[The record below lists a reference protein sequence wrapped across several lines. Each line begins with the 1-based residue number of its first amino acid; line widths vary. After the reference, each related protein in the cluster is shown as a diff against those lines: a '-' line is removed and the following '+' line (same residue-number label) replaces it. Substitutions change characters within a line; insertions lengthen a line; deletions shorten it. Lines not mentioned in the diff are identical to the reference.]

1 MKIIKFTIL
10 ILALSALATSPCFA
24 KNVMNEQSQSVQLLK
39 TLTNEGKVIRQYDKP
54 VEKADISEDTIRVKE
69 LKQKYYE
76 ENKRMLDVGKK
87 NKAQK
92 AQKQKKTK
100 KNKKIPE

>member
-1 MKIIKFTIL
+1 MKILKFAIL
-10 ILALSALATSPCFA
+10 ILALSTLIINSCFA
-24 KNVMNEQSQSVQLLK
+24 KGLDEKNQSVQLLK

-54 VEKADISEDTIRVKE
+54 VEKADISEDIIRVKD

-76 ENKRMLDVGKK
+76 ENQRMLDIGKK
-87 NKAQK
+87 NQVQK
-92 AQKQKKTK
+92 TPKQKKSK

>member
-1 MKIIKFTIL
+1 MKILKFTIL
-10 ILALSALATSPCFA
+10 ILVLSALTTGPCFS
-24 KNVMNEQSQSVQLLK
+24 KNIMNEQSQSVQLIK

-87 NKAQK
+87 NNAQK
-92 AQKQKKTK
+92 SPKQKKTK

>member
-1 MKIIKFTIL
+1 MKILKFAVL
-10 ILALSALATSPCFA
+10 ISALATIIVSPCCA
-24 KNVMNEQSQSVQLLK
+24 KKIMNEQNQSVQLLK

-76 ENKRMLDVGKK
+76 ENQRMLDVGKK
-87 NKAQK
+87 NK